1 MDTRHPA
8 VRSLLQYFDYRH
20 LPQRLQEV
28 SKPLHDLAHH
38 LALTLPQNA
47 ELTTGLRKLLES
59 KDCFMRAALT
69 DPDTART
76 LVTETES
83 EPVS

>member
-8 VRSLLQYFDYRH
+8 VRSLLQYFAYSH

-28 SKPLHDLAHH
+28 SQPLHDLAHH
-38 LALTLPQNA
+38 MALTLPQNA

-59 KDCFMRAALT
+59 KDCFVRAVLT
-69 DPDTART
+69 DPDTARA
-76 LVTETES
+76 LVTETA
-83 EPVS
+83 PAP

>member
-59 KDCFMRAALT
+59 KDCFVRAALT
-69 DPDTART
+69 DPATAPAPGT
-76 LVTETES
+76 ATE
-83 EPVS
+83 PQP

>member
-8 VRSLLQYFDYRH
+8 VRSLLQYFAYQH

-47 ELTTGLRKLLES
+47 ELTTGLRKLLEA
-59 KDCFMRAALT
+59 KDCFVRAALP
-69 DPDTART
+69 DPETARA
-76 LVTETES
+76 LVTETDS
-83 EPVS
+83 AL